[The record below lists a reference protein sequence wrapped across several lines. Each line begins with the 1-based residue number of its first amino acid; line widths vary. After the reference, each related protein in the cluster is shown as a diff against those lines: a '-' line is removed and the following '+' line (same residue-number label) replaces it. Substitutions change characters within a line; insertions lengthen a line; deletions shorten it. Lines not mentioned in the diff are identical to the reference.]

1 MQAAATLSIAP
12 STLLPKFSPASK
24 NFSAQPLRQGCSVAP
39 RRVSIKATATTYDT
53 STVDYN
59 SIFSVFPA
67 EACETVGGDAC
78 RADMYPE
85 VRLQPEARNVVS
97 AAAELIDREYLQ
109 YNEAKT

>member
-1 MQAAATLSIAP
+1 MQAAATLSINAP
-12 STLLPKFSPASK
+12 TLLPKFSPSK
-24 NFSAQPLRQGCSVAP
+24 IFSAQPLRQGCSVAP

-85 VRLQPEARNVVS
+85 VRLQPEARNVDS
-97 AAAELIDREYLQ
+97 AAAAELIDREYLQ